1 MGELLFTSEG
11 QDRCEDMDRRSV
23 ILRLHAITDT
33 RLFGDGPW
41 LTNRE
46 SGLTLDRIFVEM
58 KVQEEVPGDPRSSR
72 STALGKE
79 LNIDLVCA
87 FMGHWDP
94 FDLLYQLEEYELLT
108 EAEADRLRNRLNN
121 GADAE
126 SLLRARVQRAYV
138 EYYRPSIP
146 H

>member
-1 MGELLFTSEG
+1 
-11 QDRCEDMDRRSV
+11 
-23 ILRLHAITDT
+23 
-33 RLFGDGPW
+33 
-41 LTNRE
+41 
-46 SGLTLDRIFVEM
+46 M